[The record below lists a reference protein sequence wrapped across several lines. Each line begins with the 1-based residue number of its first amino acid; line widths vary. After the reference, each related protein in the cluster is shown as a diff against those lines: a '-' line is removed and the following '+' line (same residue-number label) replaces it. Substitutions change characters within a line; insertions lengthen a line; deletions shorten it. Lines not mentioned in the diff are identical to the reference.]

1 MPPSRET
8 AATNQWVVAYKAMM
22 ISMKTASIV
31 VVLRR
36 FSAPYGVQCLAG
48 LLVCLAYVPTAR
60 DRHAAVTT

>member
-8 AATNQWVVAYKAMM
+8 AATNQWVVAYRAMM

-48 LLVCLAYVPTAR
+48 LLVCLRTCQLRATA
-60 DRHAAVTT
+60 TQP